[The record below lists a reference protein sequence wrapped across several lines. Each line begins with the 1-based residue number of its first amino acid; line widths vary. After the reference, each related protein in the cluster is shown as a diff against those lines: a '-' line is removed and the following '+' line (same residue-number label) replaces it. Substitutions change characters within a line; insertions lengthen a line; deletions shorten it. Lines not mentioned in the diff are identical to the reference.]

1 MAYELVSLNH
11 LATFETKH
19 DLNETVKAYNK
30 ELNKQHYETLR
41 LLSQYSLKVLGV
53 SHLKIETIAAKLNK
67 SVRTIKRHIAYL
79 KANGY
84 ITVVNTVRRVTGGKG
99 ANAYVIN
106 TIDYRKKL
114 LRKIKNVTSKM
125 SRRDAGQKDGKT
137 LGAQA
142 LAFVKVR
149 KETINSLKLY
159 IKSYSNGKARKRI
172 HTVNRINR
180 LKNVTQC
187 PEHVDVETYKR
198 FKAFFTDAQIVAL
211 VKTINTQLDA
221 YDLSH
226 SERLEITNDSIKA
239 VVTALKKYHN
249 GKGQRIHSIYAY
261 AGTTAKRKALYT
273 ASANMFDFAF

>member
-30 ELNKQHYETLR
+30 ELNKPHYETLR

-106 TIDYRKKL
+106 TFDYRKKL

-125 SRRDAGQKDGKT
+125 TRCNAGQKDGKT

-142 LAFVKVR
+142 LEFVKVR

-172 HTVNRINR
+172 NTVNRINR

-198 FKAFFTDAQIVAL
+198 FKPFFTDAQIVTL
-211 VKTINTQLDA
+211 VKTINTQLDT

-249 GKGQRIHSIYAY
+249 GKGNRIHSIYAY